1 MLNQKEQMIK
11 LFCNRFGLKM
21 NSITFATLIT
31 SIWSR
36 FQLSELAYYESINLH
51 IIAELSLQF
60 QGKS

>member
-11 LFCNRFGLKM
+11 LFCNQFGLKM

-51 IIAELSLQF
+51 IIAEL
-60 QGKS
+60 